1 MKYMK
6 KFMALIATLT
16 LALAMA
22 VPAFAASGTAS
33 SNGTITIDNAVTN
46 TTYKAYRIFDLES
59 YDTNKDAYSYKLSTK
74 WENFPEYTTTIDGNE
89 VSAKDFLA

>member
-6 KFMALIATLT
+6 KFMALLATLT

-33 SNGTITIDNAVTN
+33 SS
-46 TTYKAYRIFDLES
+46 K
-59 YDTNKDAYSYKLSTK
+59 
-74 WENFPEYTTTIDGNE
+74 
-89 VSAKDFLA
+89 